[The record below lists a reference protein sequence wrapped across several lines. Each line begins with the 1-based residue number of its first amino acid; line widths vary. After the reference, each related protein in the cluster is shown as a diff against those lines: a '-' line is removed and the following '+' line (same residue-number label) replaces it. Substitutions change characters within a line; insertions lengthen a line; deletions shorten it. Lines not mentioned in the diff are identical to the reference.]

1 MNQLHLWRTS
11 SNGECDPSKRS
22 RALQSA
28 INKNPLASPP
38 VRPRGTWWSGT
49 RWSERGCL
57 CLVSL
62 YLDWILTYL
71 PKKGNYVLL
80 LFFDAPFCWQKI
92 FGYSFYNIF
101 EKTPTWLFRLLRH
114 KEVDLSS
121 SWIHEGIPDE
131 SFQTWGNRNKLHRTY
146 LSVLHKA
153 SQASKNAHDTTVTV
167 LFTIW

>member
-1 MNQLHLWRTS
+1 MGNAFPPHVQEHCNQ
-11 SNGECDPSKRS
+11 
-22 RALQSA
+22 QSTK
-28 INKNPLASPP
+28 IHW
-38 VRPRGTWWSGT
+38 RPRQCDHVEPDEVERLG
-49 RWSERGCL
+49 ERGCL

-71 PKKGNYVLL
+71 PKNGNYVLL
-80 LFFDAPFCWQKI
+80 LFFDAPLCWQKI

-101 EKTPTWLFRLLRH
+101 RVTPTWLFRLLRH

-131 SFQTWGNRNKLHRTY
+131 SFQTWGNRNKLHLTY

-153 SQASKNAHDTTVTV
+153 SQASKRSPKNAHDTTVTL
-167 LFTIW
+167 LFTSGK